1 MVNHKTLTLRPHT
14 FLVAQS
20 VQKQMWGGGLLP
32 EVRCT
37 GVLGKRV
44 YYELSVGSRGWELWE
59 VWEEPACP
67 VNKSVFNWQVPS
79 CAGLLCKIKEPVSS
93 SSVLRLGLSLPA
105 LTYSIYTWLV
115 GTWLLLWKPHLS
127 LSLFLSFSFP
137 PSLNLQQ
144 R

>member
-1 MVNHKTLTLRPHT
+1 M
-14 FLVAQS
+14 
-20 VQKQMWGGGLLP
+20 
-32 EVRCT
+32 
-37 GVLGKRV
+37 
-44 YYELSVGSRGWELWE
+44 GSRGWELWE

-67 VNKSVFNWQVPS
+67 VNKSVFSWQVPG

-127 LSLFLSFSFP
+127 LSLFLSFSSP
-137 PSLNLQQ
+137 PPRISNKDKPPKAQFRIIGGFCSFSLDVASRPSPHPKRTNPACGIYIFTPHLQGT
-144 R
+144 